1 MKYEAW
7 DIDFAKH
14 EEEYLNLYKKYS
26 LEEFNVE
33 NLETRLAKVAARGY
47 AVTVANA
54 TDALHFSL
62 LCNNI
67 GPGDE
72 VLVSDFSWI
81 STASCIS
88 MVGAIPVFC
97 DIDDDY
103 HISLESIMRMMS
115 PSVKALIY
123 TPLFGNMS
131 DMTNIINFCNQNNI
145 VLIEDS
151 AQAIGSKYNG
161 KPAGSFGDISS
172 YSFNDNKVIGGISGG
187 GVLLTDDKD
196 KAELVTKLRR
206 HGRGEMLGRNS
217 TMYHM
222 NAAIIDFRLNR
233 MQELQSMRQDIAAM
247 YDDAFGIIPN
257 NNVDNNRHKYVYRCS
272 SEDARNQI
280 KDQIRG
286 KIHYPQISKNPMYNS
301 IQHRKDDCIKS
312 EAASKTVVSLPIH
325 PYMEEEE
332 IEKVI
337 NTVCILD
344 ENF

>member
-7 DIDFAKH
+7 DIDFKKH
-14 EEEYLNLYKKYS
+14 QVEYLELYKRNS
-26 LEEFNVE
+26 LEPFDVE
-33 NLETRLAKVAARGY
+33 KLESRLAKIAGRHY
-47 AVTVANA
+47 AVTVSNA
-54 TDALHFSL
+54 TDALYFSL

-67 GPGDE
+67 GTGDE

-88 MVGAIPVFC
+88 MAGATPVFC

-103 HISLESIMRMMS
+103 HISLESIERMMS
-115 PSVKALIY
+115 PKVKALIF

-131 DMTNIINFCNQNNI
+131 DMTDIVNYCNKNNI

-151 AQAIGSKYNG
+151 AQALGSKYNG
-161 KPAGSFGDISS
+161 QPAGSFGDISS

-187 GVLLTDDKD
+187 GVLLTDNKD
-196 KAELVTKLRR
+196 KAELAIKLRR
-206 HGRGEMLGRNS
+206 HGRGEMLGLNS
-217 TMYHM
+217 QMYPI
-222 NAAIIDFRLNR
+222 NAAIINFRLNR
-233 MQELQSMRQDIAAM
+233 MDDLQFMRQRVGSM
-247 YDDAFGIIPN
+247 YDEAFGITPN
-257 NNVDNNRHKYVYRCS
+257 NNVNNNRHKYVYRCK
-272 SEDARNQI
+272 SEETRNLI
-280 KDQIRG
+280 KNEIDG
-286 KIHYPQISKNPMYNS
+286 KVHYPQISKNPMYNS
-301 IQHRKDDCIKS
+301 IKHRKDNCINS

-344 ENF
+344 EDF

>member
-7 DIDFAKH
+7 DIDFKKH
-14 EEEYLNLYKKYS
+14 EDEYLKLYKKFS
-26 LEEFNVE
+26 LESFDIE
-33 NLETRLAKVAARGY
+33 NLENRLAKIAGRNY
-47 AVTVANA
+47 AVAVSNA

-62 LCNNI
+62 LCNDI
-67 GPGDE
+67 GEGDE

-97 DIDDDY
+97 DVDDEY
-103 HISLESIMRMMS
+103 HISIESIKRMMS
-115 PSVKALIY
+115 PKVKALIF

-131 DMTNIINFCNQNNI
+131 DMTDIIKLCDENNI

-151 AQAIGSKYNG
+151 AQALGSKYND

-187 GVLLTDDKD
+187 GVLLTDNRD
-196 KAELVTKLRR
+196 KAELAAKLRR

-217 TMYHM
+217 TMSSM

-233 MQELQSMRQDIAAM
+233 MEELQLMRQNIGSM
-247 YDDAFGIIPN
+247 YDEAFGIVPN
-257 NNVDNNRHKYVYRCS
+257 NKVNNNRHKYVYKCK
-272 SEDARNQI
+272 SEENRNLI
-280 KDQIRG
+280 KKEING
-286 KIHYPQISKNPMYNS
+286 KVHYPQISENPMYNFLH
-301 IQHRKDDCIKS
+301 HRKDDCIN
-312 EAASKTVVSLPIH
+312 SKLFSQTVVSLPIH

-332 IEKVI
+332 IDKVI